1 MGMLTKEQ
9 NRILE
14 AVGIGNL
21 QNLLVIFKSFRQI
34 TSTLDDLEEVIK
46 EYVDTEIE
54 KFRVENEALRKLFI
68 SKLPKCPKCDTP
80 MSICPTNA
88 EGYLSE
94 WVCTKCGSIC
104 LSKDSIDIEMRKY
117 DLKPKRINR
126 VPKSERVKAFVD
138 IEWGRR
144 KP

>member
-1 MGMLTKEQ
+1 MLTKEQ
-9 NRILE
+9 NRIFE

-21 QNLLVIFKSFRQI
+21 QNLLVMLKSFKHTI
-34 TSTLDDLEEVIK
+34 LTLDDLEEVIK

-54 KFRVENEALRKLFI
+54 KFRVENEQLRQLFM

-80 MSICPTNA
+80 MNVRPTNA

-104 LSKDSIDIEMRKY
+104 LNKDSVDIEMRKY
-117 DLKPKRINR
+117 DLIPSRINR
-126 VPKSERVKAFVD
+126 VPKSERTKAFAHV
-138 IEWGRR
+138 EWGRR

>member
-1 MGMLTKEQ
+1 MLTKEQ

-14 AVGIGNL
+14 AVGISNL

-46 EYVDTEIE
+46 EYVDTETE
-54 KFRVENEALRKLFI
+54 RFRSENERLRKLII

-80 MSICPTNA
+80 MSISITNV

-94 WVCTKCGSIC
+94 WVCVKCGSIC
-104 LSKDSIDIEMRKY
+104 LNKDPIYIEMQKY
-117 DLKPKRINR
+117 ELKPSRVNR
-126 VPKSERVKAFVD
+126 VSKSDRVKLFANV
-138 IEWGRR
+138 EWGMQ